1 MTVSFVGLGK
11 LGSSFLTI
19 CAEKGFNT
27 IGVDKSIKIVKSINK
42 GIALV
47 EELKLKELLK
57 KNLAKIKATKSID
70 EAVFHSEITFIIVPT
85 PTDENGGFSNQFLLE
100 AIHEIAKGL
109 RKKDAYHLVVIN
121 STVIPGSID
130 KEIIPILESIS
141 GKKCGVGF
149 GVCYNPLF
157 VALGSVIQDIVN
169 PDFVLI
175 GESDTKSGEI
185 LEKFYKQILENEAP
199 VKRVNIV
206 NAELIKIAVNAFITT
221 KISFANT
228 LSQICENLPN
238 SNVDVVTNTI
248 GLDSR
253 IGLKYLKAGLGFGGP
268 CFPRDNTAFSYVA
281 KNALSSSPLAE
292 ATDSVNREQ
301 VNRII
306 QRLLSSGH
314 NLSKIA
320 VLGLAYKANTPVIED
335 SQGLEIALTLS
346 KLGYKVYAHDPLVR
360 SEQINGEIKL
370 ILTDSVDSC
379 VEKAD
384 AIIVTLPYEQY
395 ILTPEQIETANSP
408 VILDLWRLLDSKS
421 LRGKVT
427 YLAVGLPEDKLF
439 NLNNLRKQK
448 VVVCGAGGFIGGHL
462 VADLVKKGYT
472 NIQAIDIK
480 PIRSWNQYFKQVDNL
495 QLDLSDANVCNKV
508 LKGADLV
515 YNLASD
521 MGGMGFIE
529 KNKALCMLNVLI
541 NTHLLQAATK
551 HKVKRYFFASSA
563 CVYAQ
568 DKQISPDVTPLKEFD
583 AYPAMPE
590 DGYGWEK
597 LFSERMCRHF
607 REDFGLETRVA
618 RFHNVYGSHGAYKGG
633 REKAPAAICR
643 KVIESKLSGI
653 NKIEIWGDGNQTRSF
668 TFISD
673 CIKGIQDIMFS
684 DITEPVNLG
693 SSEMVTI
700 NQLVDIV
707 EEIAGVKLNRKYNLL
722 APKGVNGRNSD
733 NTLIKAFLGWEPETK
748 LKKGLEPTFQWIHKQ
763 MTNKVQKKQIFSK
776 NKLEQIEKQDSIE
789 ERVIDYSTEHDYH
802 IRNT

>member
-1 MTVSFVGLGK
+1 MTVSLVGLGK
-11 LGSSFLTI
+11 LGASFLTV

-27 IGVDKSIKIVKSINK
+27 IGVDKNIKIVKSINK
-42 GIALV
+42 GISPV
-47 EELKLKELLK
+47 EEPNLEVLLK
-57 KNLAKIKATKSID
+57 KNISKIKAIKNIG
-70 EAVFHSEITFIIVPT
+70 EAVSNSEITFIIVPT
-85 PTDENGGFSNQFLLE
+85 PTDEDGGFSNQFLLE

-109 RKKDAYHLVVIN
+109 RNKDAYHLVVVN
-121 STVIPGSID
+121 STVVPGSID
-130 KEIIPILESIS
+130 KKIVPILESVS
-141 GKKCGVGF
+141 GKKCGEGF

-157 VALGSVIQDIVN
+157 IALGSVIQNIVN

-175 GESDTKSGEI
+175 GESDIKSGDI
-185 LEKFYKQILENEAP
+185 LEKFYKQILENEAS

-268 CFPRDNTAFSYVA
+268 CFPRDNTAFSYAA
-281 KNALSSSPLAE
+281 KSALSNSYLAE
-292 ATDSVNREQ
+292 ATDKVNKDQ
-301 VNRII
+301 LDKII

-314 NLSKIA
+314 NLSKVA
-320 VLGLAYKANTPVIED
+320 VLGLTYKTHTPVIDD

-346 KLGYKVYAHDPLVR
+346 KLGYKVYAHDPLVK
-360 SEQINGEIKL
+360 SGQINDERIR
-370 ILTDSVDSC
+370 LTSFD
-379 VEKAD
+379 EAINNAD
-384 AIIVTLPYEQY
+384 AVIITLPYEQY
-395 ILTPEQIETANSP
+395 KLTTAQIEKANNP
-408 VILDLWRLLDSKS
+408 VILDLWRVVDPKY

-439 NLNNLRKQK
+439 NLNNLRKQR

-462 VADLVKKGYT
+462 VADLIKKGYT
-472 NIQAIDIK
+472 NIRAIDIK
-480 PIRSWNQYFKQVDNL
+480 PFKEWNQHFKQVENL
-495 QLDLSDANVCNKV
+495 QLDLSNAHDCERAC
-508 LKGADLV
+508 KGADLI

-541 NTHLLQAATK
+541 NTHLLRAAEK
-551 HKVKRYFFASSA
+551 NKVKRYFFASSA

-568 DKQISPDVTPLKEFD
+568 DKQQSPDVIPLKESD

-607 REDFGLETRVA
+607 KEDFGVETRVA
-618 RFHNVYGSHGAYKGG
+618 RFHNIYGPNGSYKGG

-643 KVIESKLSGI
+643 KVIEAKLSGS

-673 CIKGIQDIMFS
+673 CVKGIQDIMFS
-684 DITEPVNLG
+684 DMTEPVNLG

-707 EEIAGVKLNRKYNLL
+707 EEIAGVKLNREYNLL

-733 NTLIKAFLGWEPETK
+733 NTLIKTYLGWEPDTK
-748 LKKGLEPTFQWIHKQ
+748 LKKGLESTFQWIYNQ
-763 MTNKVQKKQIFSK
+763 MTREIPKKQVTSK
-776 NKLEQIEKQDSIE
+776 NKSEQLEKQDDIE
-789 ERVIDYSTEHDYH
+789 ERVIGYSTEHDYH